1 MKQYLIMVILGLL
14 GGVVGSA
21 ITPLFQNPT
30 DEQRIHDFYS
40 TETAVM
46 VSPHGLRKQLSH
58 TSQDFILVDLRS
70 NEEYN
75 KEHIVTAINIPAYS
89 DPDTSAY
96 GDVERIVSS
105 FQNLEQE
112 HPHKDIIIYCYSM
125 PCMTGRKI
133 GKMLADHDVYVK
145 ELGVGWNEW
154 RHFWT
159 LWNLEHE
166 WETTNVEDYVISGN
180 EPGVYKGEPVI
191 APCTIGEFG
200 C

>member
-1 MKQYLIMVILGLL
+1 MAVNALDKPSQEELIH
-14 GGVVGSA
+14 S
-21 ITPLFQNPT
+21 
-30 DEQRIHDFYS
+30 FYE

-46 VSPHGLRKQLSH
+46 VSPHGLRKKIAYGEQG
-58 TSQDFILVDLRS
+58 FILVDLRS
-70 NEEYN
+70 PQEYE
-75 KEHIVTAINIPAYS
+75 KEHIVGALNVPAYT

-96 GDVERIVSS
+96 NEVDRIVSS
-105 FQNLEQE
+105 F
-112 HPHKDIIIYCYSM
+112 KDIEKQYEGRDVIVYCYSM

-133 GKMLADHDVYVK
+133 GHMLAQHGVYVK

-166 WETTNVEDYVISGN
+166 WEITNVEDYVIAGA
-180 EPGVYKGEPVI
+180 EPGAFKGEIPLS
-191 APCTIGEFG
+191 PCTIGQFG